1 MPKLEIKRSILAR
14 LIPGLRSLTRR
25 GSAGWMTI
33 IGLVIVSSIVVMVL
47 IAPWISPRDPTG
59 PTETG
64 RPQRTYTLTIT
75 STAGGTTTPVPEVY
89 THDKEMTIT
98 VTAIPDSGYHFLKWE
113 LDEVIYTSNP
123 IRLASVTDHVLHAIF
138 SEMPPTPTE
147 QFRINVATTFGGTTD
162 PEPQIYTHDNGTNV
176 AVTAIPDSGYRFLK
190 WELDGV
196 SDVKK
201 SINVTMDR
209 DHSLLAVLVLDHP
222 SPPSSGY
229 PLGTN
234 LLGQDMLS
242 RILSGGGVMLQV
254 ALLSVLF
261 CFIIGV
267 PIGLLAS
274 YAGGMVDKVFSL
286 VMDSFYAFPGL
297 VLAVAIAAMMGR
309 GVVNMSL
316 SIAVVYVPSYFR
328 MVRSQVLT
336 IKELP
341 YAEAA
346 RASGARGRTVLLR
359 YILPNVVPSIVVV
372 ATVNFADA
380 ILTAAGLTFVGL
392 GVGIDVPDWGY
403 DLTHG
408 RQLLPSGAWWV
419 ITFPGIMIALLALG
433 FTLIGEGLSEL
444 LSPRL
449 EQ

>member
-1 MPKLEIKRSILAR
+1 LPKLEVKRSFLAR
-14 LIPGLRSLTRR
+14 LIPGLTSLTKG

-33 IGLVIVSSIVVMVL
+33 IGLVIVLSIVLMTVL
-47 IAPWISPRDPTG
+47 GPWLSPYDP
-59 PTETG
+59 
-64 RPQRTYTLTIT
+64 
-75 STAGGTTTPVPEVY
+75 A
-89 THDKEMTIT
+89 
-98 VTAIPDSGYHFLKWE
+98 A
-113 LDEVIYTSNP
+113 
-123 IRLASVTDHVLHAIF
+123 
-138 SEMPPTPTE
+138 
-147 QFRINVATTFGGTTD
+147 INVS
-162 PEPQIYTHDNGTNV
+162 PPPN
-176 AVTAIPDSGYRFLK
+176 
-190 WELDGV
+190 
-196 SDVKK
+196 
-201 SINVTMDR
+201 
-209 DHSLLAVLVLDHP
+209 P
-222 SPPSSGY
+222 SPPSGDF

-242 RILSGGGVMLQV
+242 RVLCGGSVMLQV

-274 YAGGMVDKVFSL
+274 YAGGMLDKIFTL

-297 VLAVAIAAMMGR
+297 VLAIAIAAMMGR
-309 GVVNMSL
+309 GVVNMAL

-328 MVRSQVLT
+328 IVRSQVLT

-341 YAEAA
+341 YTEAA
-346 RASGARGRTVLLR
+346 RATGARGQTVLLR

-392 GVGIDVPDWGY
+392 GVGIDVPDWGW
-403 DLTHG
+403 DLTQG
-408 RQLLPSGAWWV
+408 RQLLPSGSWWV
-419 ITFPGIMIALLALG
+419 ITFPGIMIVLLALG

-444 LSPRL
+444 LNPRL